1 MDDLAE
7 ALSLNLDDAFPLLV
21 EDVSTRLFWGLRR
34 LTGDAHYAEDLTQ
47 EALIRAYRALQVYQ
61 PERIRSLR
69 VHPWLWTIAL
79 NLGRNHLRDRTRR
92 PTLVEATSEP
102 IDFDPDPPDL
112 AAWQDRLNRLPKA
125 QREAVVL
132 RHVVGMDISEIAVAT
147 GRPQGTCKADIHR
160 GVNKLRQIM
169 EAENEH

>member
-7 ALSLNLDDAFPLLV
+7 ALSMNLDDAFPRLV

-34 LTGDAHYAEDLTQ
+34 LTGDAHHAEDLTQ
-47 EALIRAYRALQVYQ
+47 EALIRAYRALQAYQ

-92 PTLVEATSEP
+92 PTLVAATSEP
-102 IDFDPDPPDL
+102 VDFDPDPPDL
-112 AAWQDRLNRLPKA
+112 AAWQDRLNRLPKS

-147 GRPQGTCKADIHR
+147 GRPEGTCKADIHR
-160 GVNKLRQIM
+160 GLNKLRQIM
-169 EAENEH
+169 EAENDH